1 MGGERERE
9 IRKREG
15 KEEKDCHTDREGK
28 KKTAAKF
35 LRVTERIK
43 QLSSLIIT
51 ATKAKLKLPSENS
64 INRRLI
70 N

>member
-9 IRKREG
+9 IRRREE
-15 KEEKDCHTDREGK
+15 KKDCHTDREGEK
-28 KKTAAKF
+28 ETAAKF

-43 QLSSLIIT
+43 QLSSLIIA
-51 ATKAKLKLPSENS
+51 ATTAKLKLLNENS